1 MPKFRSLAI
10 LGPTASGKSSL
21 AIKIAKKINGE
32 IIGLD
37 SRQSYRF
44 FEIGTAQPSKEQLKE
59 INHYMIGCIDPYRS
73 INAGENAKLTKK
85 YIEEISYKGKV
96 PIVCGGSGL
105 YYRALTKGIFDQ
117 SSTNNKIRDR
127 LDKEYQDN
135 GPNELIKK
143 LKKIDPEY
151 SKLIHPNNKKRLIRA
166 LEVFEITG
174 RPLSEHFKNQSK
186 NNDYDFYSVLIYW
199 NENFLLSR
207 IKHRVKKMLQNG
219 WLDEVKNLMLNFEI
233 DKIVPLDSLGYRD
246 IIKYHNEEINLQD
259 LEDKIILKTRQFSK
273 KQLKWF
279 KSEDINFTINI
290 DENFK
295 SKEIANL
302 IINKFQN

>member
-174 RPLSEHFKNQSK
+174 KPLSEHFKNQSK

-246 IIKYHNEEINLQD
+246 IIKYHNKEINIQD

-279 KSEDINFTINI
+279 RSEDINFTINI

-295 SKEIANL
+295 SNEIANL

>member
-44 FEIGTAQPSKEQLKE
+44 FEIGTAQPSKEQLNE
-59 INHYMIGCIDPYRS
+59 INHYMIGCFDPYKS

-85 YIEEISYKGKV
+85 YIEKISYKGKV

-105 YYRALTKGIFDQ
+105 YYRALTIGIFDK
-117 SSTNNKIRDR
+117 SSTSNKIRYR
-127 LDKEYQDN
+127 LDTVYQDN
-135 GPNELIKK
+135 GPNELMRK

-151 SKLIHPNNKKRLIRA
+151 SKLVHPNNKKRLIRA

-174 RPLSEHFKNQSK
+174 KPISEHFKNQSK
-186 NNDYDFYSVLIYW
+186 NIDYDFYSVLISW
-199 NENFLLSR
+199 NEKFLLSR

-246 IIKYHNEEINLQD
+246 IIKYHNEEINL
-259 LEDKIILKTRQFSK
+259 KILRIK
-273 KQLKWF
+273 
-279 KSEDINFTINI
+279 
-290 DENFK
+290 
-295 SKEIANL
+295 
-302 IINKFQN
+302 

>member
-37 SRQSYRF
+37 SRQIYRF

-59 INHYMIGCIDPYRS
+59 INHYMIGCFDPYKS

-85 YIEEISYKGKV
+85 YIEKISYKGKV

-117 SSTNNKIRDR
+117 SSTSNKIRYR

-135 GPNELIKK
+135 GPNELMRK

-151 SKLIHPNNKKRLIRA
+151 SKLVHPNNKKRLIRA

-174 RPLSEHFKNQSK
+174 KPISEHFKNQSK
-186 NNDYDFYSVLIYW
+186 NIDYDFYSVLISW
-199 NENFLLSR
+199 NEKFLLSR

-246 IIKYHNEEINLQD
+246 IIKYHNEEITIQD
-259 LEDKIILKTRQFSK
+259 LEDKIILKTKQFSK

-279 KSEDINFTINI
+279 RTEDINFTINI
-290 DENFK
+290 DENLELN
-295 SKEIANL
+295 EIANL

>member
-1 MPKFRSLAI
+1 MAKVRPLAI
-10 LGPTASGKSSL
+10 LGPTASGKSTL

-59 INHYMIGCIDPYRS
+59 INHYMIGCFDPYKS
-73 INAGENAKLTKK
+73 INAGENARLTKK
-85 YIEEISYKGKV
+85 YINKISNKGKV

-117 SSTNNKIRDR
+117 SSTNNKIRER
-127 LDKEYQDN
+127 LNKEYQDN

-143 LKKIDPEY
+143 LKKIDPKY
-151 SKLIHPNNKKRLIRA
+151 SRLIHPNNKKRLIRA

-174 RPLSEHFKNQSK
+174 KSLSEHFKNQSK
-186 NNDYDFYSVLIYW
+186 NKDYDFFTVLINW
-199 NENFLLSR
+199 NEKLLFNR
-207 IKHRVKKMLQNG
+207 IKHRLKKMLHNG
-219 WLDEVKNLMLNFEI
+219 WLEEVKNLMLNFEI

-259 LEDKIILKTRQFSK
+259 LENKIILKTKQFSK

-279 KSEDINFTINI
+279 RSEDINFTINI
-290 DENFK
+290 DKNLESN
-295 SKEIANL
+295 EIANL

>member
-1 MPKFRSLAI
+1 MPKFRSLVI
-10 LGPTASGKSSL
+10 LGPTASGKSTL
-21 AIKIAKKINGE
+21 AIHIAKKINGE

-44 FEIGTAQPSKEQLKE
+44 FEIGTAQPSKEQLNE
-59 INHYMIGCIDPYRS
+59 INHYMIGCFDPYKR
-73 INAGENAKLTKK
+73 INAGENAELTKK
-85 YIEEISYKGKV
+85 YIEKISYKGKV

-105 YYRALTKGIFDQ
+105 YYRALTKGIFNQ
-117 SSTNNKIRDR
+117 SSTNNKIRER
-127 LDKEYQDN
+127 LDKEYRDD
-135 GPNELIKK
+135 GPNELVKK
-143 LKKIDPEY
+143 IKKIDPEY

-174 RPLSEHFKNQSK
+174 KPLSEHFKNQS
-186 NNDYDFYSVLIYW
+186 NNKDYDFYSVLISW
-199 NENFLLSR
+199 NEKFLLRR

-233 DKIVPLDSLGYRD
+233 DKIVPLDSLGYRE

-259 LEDKIILKTRQFSK
+259 LEDKIISKTKQFSK

-279 KSEDINFTINI
+279 KTEDVNFTINI
-290 DENFK
+290 DENLEPN
-295 SKEIANL
+295 EIANL

>member
-174 RPLSEHFKNQSK
+174 KPLSEHFKNQSK

-246 IIKYHNEEINLQD
+246 IIKYHNEEINFQD

-279 KSEDINFTINI
+279 RSEDINFTISI
-290 DENFK
+290 DENLE
-295 SKEIANL
+295 SNEIANL

>member
-1 MPKFRSLAI
+1 MAKVRPLAI
-10 LGPTASGKSSL
+10 LGPTASGKSTL

-59 INHYMIGCIDPYRS
+59 INHYMIGCFDPYKS
-73 INAGENAKLTKK
+73 INAGENARLTKK
-85 YIEEISYKGKV
+85 YINKISNKGKV

-117 SSTNNKIRDR
+117 SSTNNKIRER
-127 LDKEYQDN
+127 LNKEYQDN

-143 LKKIDPEY
+143 LKKIDPKY
-151 SKLIHPNNKKRLIRA
+151 SRLIHPNNKKRLIRA

-174 RPLSEHFKNQSK
+174 KSLSEHFKNQSK
-186 NNDYDFYSVLIYW
+186 NKDYDFFTVLINW
-199 NENFLLSR
+199 NEKLLFNR
-207 IKHRVKKMLQNG
+207 IKHRLKKMLHNG
-219 WLDEVKNLMLNFEI
+219 WLEEVKNLMLNFEI

-259 LEDKIILKTRQFSK
+259 LENKIILKTKQFSK

-279 KSEDINFTINI
+279 RSEDINFIINI
-290 DENFK
+290 DKNLESN
-295 SKEIANL
+295 EIANL

>member
-44 FEIGTAQPSKEQLKE
+44 FEIGTAQPSKEQLNE
-59 INHYMIGCIDPYRS
+59 INHYMIGCFDPYKS
-73 INAGENAKLTKK
+73 INAGENAKLAKK
-85 YIEEISYKGKV
+85 YIEKISYKGKV

-174 RPLSEHFKNQSK
+174 KPLSEHFKNQSK
-186 NNDYDFYSVLIYW
+186 NIDFDFYSVLISW
-199 NENFLLSR
+199 DEKFLLSR

-246 IIKYHNEEINLQD
+246 IIKYHNEEINLKD
-259 LEDKIILKTRQFSK
+259 LEDKIILNTKQFSK

-279 KSEDINFTINI
+279 RSEDINFTINI
-290 DENFK
+290 DENLELN
-295 SKEIANL
+295 EIANL

>member
-44 FEIGTAQPSKEQLKE
+44 FEIGTAQPSKKQLKE
-59 INHYMIGCIDPYRS
+59 INHYMIGCFDPYKS

-85 YIEEISYKGKV
+85 YINKITSKGKI

-117 SSTNNKIRDR
+117 SSTNHKIRDR
-127 LDKEYQDN
+127 LDKQYQNN
-135 GPNELIKK
+135 GPYELLKK

-151 SKLIHPNNKKRLIRA
+151 SKLIHPNNKKRLVRA

-174 RPLSEHFKNQSK
+174 KPLSEHFKNQS
-186 NNDYDFYSVLIYW
+186 NNKDYNFYSVLINW
-199 NENFLLSR
+199 NEKFLLNR
-207 IKHRVKKMLQNG
+207 IKHRVKKMLQDG

-246 IIKYHNEEINLQD
+246 IIKYHNEEISLQD
-259 LEDKIILKTRQFSK
+259 LEDKIILKTKQFSK

-290 DENFK
+290 DENIE
-295 SKEIANL
+295 SNEIVNM

>member
-59 INHYMIGCIDPYRS
+59 INHYMIGCFDPYKS
-73 INAGENAKLTKK
+73 INAGENARLTKK
-85 YIEEISYKGKV
+85 YINKISNKGKV

-117 SSTNNKIRDR
+117 SSTNNKIRER
-127 LDKEYQDN
+127 LNKEYQDN

-143 LKKIDPEY
+143 LKKIDPKY
-151 SKLIHPNNKKRLIRA
+151 SRLIHPNNKKRLIRA

-174 RPLSEHFKNQSK
+174 KSLSEHFKNQSK
-186 NNDYDFYSVLIYW
+186 NKDYDFFTVLINW
-199 NENFLLSR
+199 NEKLLFNR
-207 IKHRVKKMLQNG
+207 IKHRLKKMLHNG
-219 WLDEVKNLMLNFEI
+219 WLEEVKNLMLNFEI

-259 LEDKIILKTRQFSK
+259 LENKIILKTKQFSK

-279 KSEDINFTINI
+279 RSEDINFTINI
-290 DENFK
+290 DKNLESN
-295 SKEIANL
+295 EIANL

>member
-1 MPKFRSLAI
+1 M
-10 LGPTASGKSSL
+10 
-21 AIKIAKKINGE
+21 KK
-32 IIGLD
+32 
-37 SRQSYRF
+37 
-44 FEIGTAQPSKEQLKE
+44 
-59 INHYMIGCIDPYRS
+59 
-73 INAGENAKLTKK
+73 
-85 YIEEISYKGKV
+85 ISYKGKI

-127 LDKEYQDN
+127 LDKQYQDN

-174 RPLSEHFKNQSK
+174 KPLSEHFKNQSK
-186 NNDYDFYSVLIYW
+186 NKDYDFYSVLINW
-199 NENFLLSR
+199 NEKFLLNR
-207 IKHRVKKMLQNG
+207 IKHRVKKMLQDG

-259 LEDKIILKTRQFSK
+259 LEDKIILKTKQFSK

-279 KSEDINFTINI
+279 RSEDINFTINI
-290 DENFK
+290 DENLE
-295 SKEIANL
+295 SNEIVNM